1 MLIRKSMHFLFI
13 VELFHKRTDHVFR
26 RLTYAVFYS
35 EDLLKIYNMKRKINF
50 LYPAVY
56 LKHYFT
62 FRVYLKHRTQ
72 VLI

>member
-1 MLIRKSMHFLFI
+1 MLIRKCKHFLFI
-13 VELFHKRTDHVFR
+13 VELFPQKTDHVFR
-26 RLTYAVFYS
+26 GLTYAVFYS
-35 EDLLKIYNMKRKINF
+35 EDLLKIYNMKTKINF
-50 LYPAVY
+50 LHPAIY